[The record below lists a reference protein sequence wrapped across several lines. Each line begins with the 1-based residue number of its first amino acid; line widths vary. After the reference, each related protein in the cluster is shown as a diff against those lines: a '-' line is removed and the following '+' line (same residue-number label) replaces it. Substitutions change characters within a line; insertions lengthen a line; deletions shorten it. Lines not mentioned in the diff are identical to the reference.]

1 MKTANP
7 LRSIVVIKEGQD
19 NKDFRMALAAW
30 TNSHLLHV
38 TIVTVVTMAQHYYYV
53 SLRHFQNYRYAYAM
67 HVFVPSVYQ
76 KNKIKKYK

>member
-1 MKTANP
+1 
-7 LRSIVVIKEGQD
+7 
-19 NKDFRMALAAW
+19 
-30 TNSHLLHV
+30 
-38 TIVTVVTMAQHYYYV
+38 MAQHYYYV